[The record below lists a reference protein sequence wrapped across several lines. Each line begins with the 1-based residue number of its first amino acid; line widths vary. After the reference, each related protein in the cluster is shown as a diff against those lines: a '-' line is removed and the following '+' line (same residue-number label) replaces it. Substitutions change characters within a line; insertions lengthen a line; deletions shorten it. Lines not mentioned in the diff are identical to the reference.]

1 MKIGII
7 VAMDKELRLL
17 EPLLENMMNV
27 MVDDYRFTC
36 GRLSGHDIIALK
48 TGIGKV
54 NAAVGVLTLINNF
67 DVDMI
72 INTGVAGGASKQ
84 VNVMDI
90 VVAERVA
97 YHDVWCGPET
107 TPGAVQG
114 LPLYY
119 EAPTDMLKKIPS
131 RHDIKVGL
139 ICSGD
144 QFVDSI
150 AQVEAIQKKF
160 PEVLAVDME
169 SGAIA
174 QVCYLRE
181 IPFFS
186 MRVISDSPGGGHD
199 NAAEYNDFWTEAP
212 QHTFD
217 VLKHILKSL

>member
-17 EPLLENMMNV
+17 EPLLENKMDV
-27 MVDDYRFTC
+27 IIDDCQFSC
-36 GRLSGHDIIALK
+36 GRLSGHDVIALK

-54 NAAVGVLTLINNF
+54 NAAIGVITLLNNF

-72 INTGVAGGASKQ
+72 INTGVAGGASS
-84 VNVMDI
+84 VSVMDI
-90 VVAERVA
+90 VVGSRVA
-97 YHDVWCGPET
+97 YHDVYCGPEI
-107 TPGAVQG
+107 TPGSVQG

-119 EAPTDMLKKIPS
+119 EAPAEMLDKIPS
-131 RHDIKVGL
+131 RADIKVGL

-144 QFVDSI
+144 RFVDDIDTVNSI
-150 AQVEAIQKKF
+150 SERF
-160 PEVLAVDME
+160 PDVLAFDME

-181 IPFFS
+181 IPFLS
-186 MRVISDSPGGGHD
+186 MRVISDSPGVGHD
-199 NAAEYNDFWTEAP
+199 NAAEYNDFWAEAP
-212 QHTFD
+212 QHTFE

>member
-17 EPLLENMMNV
+17 EPLLENRMNV
-27 MVDDYRFTC
+27 MVDNYKFTC
-36 GRLSGHDIIALK
+36 GRLSGHDVIALK

-54 NAAVGVLTLINNF
+54 NAAVGVITLITNF
-67 DVDMI
+67 DVDMV
-72 INTGVAGGASKQ
+72 INTGVAGGASEK

-90 VVAERVA
+90 VVGKRVA

-107 TPGAVQG
+107 TPGAVLG

-119 EAPTDMLKKIPS
+119 EAPADMLKRIPTRS
-131 RHDIKVGL
+131 DIKVGL

-144 QFVDSI
+144 QFIDSI
-150 AQVEAIQKKF
+150 EQVEAIREKF
-160 PEVLAVDME
+160 ADVLALDME

-181 IPFFS
+181 IPFLS
-186 MRVISDSPGGGHD
+186 MRVISDSPGVGHD
-199 NAAEYNDFWTEAP
+199 NAAEYNDFWAEAP
-212 QHTFD
+212 QHTFE